1 MNNIQF
7 KIPGD
12 MLIANIPHPVPM
24 SKIIPEWYKKMSL
37 LGGKKSTTNLPV
49 SSQEGQL
56 VINKSIK
63 NCIPVRDYL
72 TAGYAILTQQDI
84 AVDSGI
90 VDNIPYVGFNWKD
103 LGSRHGSTPPISSH
117 SVRQLEGSVLE
128 KDCIQGEIFKILSPW
143 KVVTPP
149 GYSCLFLPI
158 DYQECPFDAL
168 PAVVDTDKYH
178 HINYPFRFRGLI
190 GQYTIPIGTPIV
202 QVIPFK
208 REDWEMKVS
217 AYDEDERSAANIRA
231 GAYLHQMYLKL
242 FHKRKTYR

>member
-1 MNNIQF
+1 MNLSF
-7 KIPGD
+7 KIPND

-37 LGGKKSTTNLPV
+37 LGQRNTETTLPV
-49 SSQEGQL
+49 ASEGGQL